1 MSLMEKEA
9 RLHEEHV
16 QLLAA
21 ILRQRSL
28 HSCSF
33 DQDAGGVERAWSD
46 FEKNAGQVLVGC
58 LRYVTCSGVTANSGR
73 PGQEVCVR
81 RVVQLCHHL
90 LSLVS
95 VFGL

>member
-9 RLHEEHV
+9 HLHEEHV

-21 ILRQRSL
+21 ILRQHSL
-28 HSCSF
+28 HSCGF
-33 DQDAGGVERAWSD
+33 DQDAGGAEKAWSD

-58 LRYVTCSGVTANSGR
+58 LRYVTSTGVTASSGR

-90 LSLVS
+90 LSLVR
-95 VFGL
+95 VFGH